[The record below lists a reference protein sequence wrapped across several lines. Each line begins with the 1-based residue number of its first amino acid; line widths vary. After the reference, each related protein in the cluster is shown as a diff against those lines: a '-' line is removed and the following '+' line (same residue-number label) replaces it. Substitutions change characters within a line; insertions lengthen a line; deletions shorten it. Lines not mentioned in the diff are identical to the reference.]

1 MKIVIPVHSFV
12 DLITNSSSETYVCCG
27 SRTVDA
33 VYELIE
39 ALFNQAAHPGLK
51 ARDFFTVTL
60 TDRLDYDDNP
70 SPERGQFISIVA
82 KDSTDVRQAAVVKAL
97 TSLFGSI
104 SAQEVY
110 NG

>member
-1 MKIVIPVHSFV
+1 MKIVIPIHSFV
-12 DLITNSSSETYVCCG
+12 DLITNSSSETFVCC
-27 SRTVDA
+27 SQRTVDS

-51 ARDFFTVTL
+51 ARDFFTVKL

-70 SPERGQFISIVA
+70 SPERGQFISIEA
-82 KDSTDVRQAAVVKAL
+82 KDPSDARQVAVVKSL

-104 SAQEVY
+104 SAREYY